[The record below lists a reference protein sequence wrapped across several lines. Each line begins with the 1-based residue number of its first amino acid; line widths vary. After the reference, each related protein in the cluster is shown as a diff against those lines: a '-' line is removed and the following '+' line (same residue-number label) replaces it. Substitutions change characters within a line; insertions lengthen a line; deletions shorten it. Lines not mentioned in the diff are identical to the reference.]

1 MRTKQFFPPL
11 LKEYTLNI
19 CFEVSWK
26 NQETNQPNVLWVSLF
41 LKKNF
46 TLLLLKFIYHNF
58 VYISLG
64 SVLKGGKQVMKY

>member
-26 NQETNQPNVLWVSLF
+26 NQEANQPNVLWVSLF
-41 LKKNF
+41 LKKKF
-46 TLLLLKFIYHNF
+46 YTLTVKVH
-58 VYISLG
+58 IS
-64 SVLKGGKQVMKY
+64 